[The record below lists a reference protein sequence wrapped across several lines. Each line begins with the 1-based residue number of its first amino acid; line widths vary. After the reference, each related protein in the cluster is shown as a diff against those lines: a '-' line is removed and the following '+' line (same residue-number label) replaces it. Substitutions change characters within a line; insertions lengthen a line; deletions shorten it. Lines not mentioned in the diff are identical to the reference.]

1 MALEHEDTIRARRKR
16 GRAWQK
22 IMRKND
28 WTAISADYEYH
39 PEALKKVM
47 SGKVKSKRLSDAD
60 LATIRHRRRLFR
72 HARYRWRKDSD
83 AHLKAEYS
91 MSTDTL
97 YKILDRDPGA
107 PGAVVAFLTMRL
119 TGASN
124 GARA

>member
-1 MALEHEDTIRARRKR
+1 MALEHEETIRARRKR
-16 GRAWQK
+16 GRAWRQ
-22 IMRKND
+22 IMRENS
-28 WTAISADYEYH
+28 WEGVAPDYEYH

-47 SGKVKSKRLSDAD
+47 SGKVTAKRLSDAD

-97 YKILDRDPGA
+97 YKILDREPEA
-107 PGAVVAFLTMRL
+107 PSAVAAFLTMRL
-119 TGASN
+119 TGARN